1 MTRYFRYILLVTFL
15 SAILVIVFLQFNSN
29 RSINQLIDGNEDLLE
44 ELNIKNNIQQL
55 QTGIITL
62 ENKVKSAVIEGKPVS
77 KDFINQEVAN
87 IRLSMQ
93 KLDTLQNDQVIAPL
107 ILQLNSL
114 VNSKVILNKA
124 VLDTLSVNGKISAEL
139 FINKKYGKHLTDS
152 IKLMA
157 AKIDDLHQQAVT
169 NLIQEADNNGRKAK
183 TWGTI
188 MALMATVASVFTFGY
203 VAYKVRLQQALI
215 ARLNESEKR
224 VREAA
229 RVKEKFLANMSHE
242 IRTPLNAILGF
253 TNLVQKKSLDT
264 EVREHVQVI
273 HKSGENLLNIVND
286 ILDLS
291 KIEAGMMRIEV
302 APFSIRGLVE
312 PIMSMFK
319 EKVAEKKLQLFVDID
334 NDVPDMLEG
343 DANRLSQVLIN
354 LVGNALKFTSN
365 GSIKVKISCEE
376 NLNGLLKTG
385 ITVTDTGIGIE
396 TSQLHHIFERF
407 QQAEDSVTRKYGGT
421 GLGLS
426 IVFDLV
432 RLQNGSIKL
441 DSEPGVGTAFH
452 IMIPYKICDQQTNE
466 KAGSDT
472 VLMNEQS
479 FEKLNVL
486 VVEDNLINQSL
497 LKHIFNNWGLRF
509 DIANNGKE
517 AINLLAKHTYNLV
530 LMDIQMPEMDGYT
543 ATQQIRN
550 VLQLNIP
557 IIAMTA
563 HALEGER
570 KKCLS
575 YGMNEYISKPII
587 ELQLHYLISRFS
599 GINEMPV
606 LAKQHNSTA
615 YHTIDLS
622 YMREV
627 SGGNMDYEKTV
638 TQQFIETIP
647 GDLQDI
653 ETAWRHKDMD
663 SLRQLVHN
671 MKTTISVMGLNELLR
686 PYLDNLE
693 YDELNETS
701 FRNSFDALQS
711 FCNASLQEANHFYAT
726 L

>member
-1 MTRYFRYILLVTFL
+1 MSRYFKYILLFTFL

-44 ELNIKNNIQQL
+44 ELNIKNNIQEL

-62 ENKVKSAVIEGKPVS
+62 ENKVKSTVIEGKPAGQ
-77 KDFINQEVAN
+77 DFIKQEVAN
-87 IRLSMQ
+87 IRLSMT

-114 VNSKVILNKA
+114 VNSKIILNIK
-124 VLDTLSVNGKISAEL
+124 VLDTLSINGKISAEQ

-152 IKLMA
+152 IKLTA
-157 AKIDDLHQQAVT
+157 AQIDDLHQRAVT
-169 NLIQEADNNGRKAK
+169 KLIQDADNNGRSAK

-188 MALMATVASVFTFGY
+188 MALMATIASIFTFGY
-203 VAYKVRLQQALI
+203 VAHKVRQQQALI
-215 ARLNESEKR
+215 FRLNESEKK
-224 VREAA
+224 VRDAA
-229 RVKEKFLANMSHE
+229 NVKEKFLANMSHE

-253 TNLVQKKSLDT
+253 TNLVKKKSLDP
-264 EVREHVQVI
+264 EVKEHVEVI

-291 KIEAGMMRIEV
+291 KIEAGMMRIET
-302 APFSIRGLVE
+302 APFSIRRLVD
-312 PIMSMFK
+312 PIMQMFK
-319 EKVAEKKLQLFVDID
+319 EKIAEKQLNFYVDID
-334 NDVPDMLEG
+334 SEIPDMLEG

-354 LVGNALKFTSN
+354 LVGNAIKFTSK
-365 GSIKVKISCEE
+365 GSIRLKICCEQ
-376 NLNGLLKTG
+376 NLNGIIKTG
-385 ITVTDTGIGIE
+385 ITVTDTGIGVE
-396 TSQLHHIFERF
+396 RNQLHHIFGRF
-407 QQAEDSVTRKYGGT
+407 HQAEDSVTRKYGGT

-426 IVFDLV
+426 IVADLV
-432 RLQNGSIKL
+432 RLQNGSIEL

-452 IMIPYKICDQQTNE
+452 IMIPYKICDQQSYVN
-466 KAGSDT
+466 GSADID
-472 VLMNEQS
+472 LLHAHS
-479 FEKLNVL
+479 FEKLKIL
-486 VVEDNLINQSL
+486 VAEDNLINQSL
-497 LKHIFNNWGLRF
+497 LKHIFNNWELNF

-517 AINLLAKHTYNLV
+517 AIELLGKNQYNLV

-543 ATQQIRN
+543 ATQAIRN
-550 VLQLNIP
+550 ELKLNIP

-570 KKCLS
+570 KNCLS

-587 ELQLHYLISRFS
+587 EAQLHHLISRFA
-599 GINEMPV
+599 GITEMPV
-606 LAKQHNSTA
+606 LESSNKGTA
-615 YHTIDLS
+615 YQTIDLS

-638 TQQFIETIP
+638 TQQFIEIIP
-647 GDLQDI
+647 GDLQGI
-653 ETAWRHKDMD
+653 EKAWQNKDLKN
-663 SLRQLVHN
+663 LRQLVHN

-686 PYLDNLE
+686 PYLDSLE

-711 FCNASLQEANHFYAT
+711 FCNASVQEANHFYAT